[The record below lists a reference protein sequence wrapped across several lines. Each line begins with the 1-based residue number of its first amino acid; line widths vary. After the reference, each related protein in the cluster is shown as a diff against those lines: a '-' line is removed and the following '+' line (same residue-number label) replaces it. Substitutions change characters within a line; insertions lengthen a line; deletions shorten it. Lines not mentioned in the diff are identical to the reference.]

1 MKTRDTTNMDQKI
14 DELKSYIE
22 DQYSSQGKK
31 FKQICGHFF
40 EKFKKQV
47 ILQFTNKT
55 RKESKG
61 IEELESDSTI
71 AQN

>member
-31 FKQICGHFF
+31 LKQICGHFF

-47 ILQFTNKT
+47 ILHFTNKT